1 MSYLQQVVAVVKPGG
16 KFQQQV
22 SALYSDVATLK
33 TQFNTLVSDAP
44 ETLDTLNEIAA
55 AISDDPAFFTT
66 MATANTTLQN
76 NIDALATAAATART
90 ALQAALQASID
101 ANLLTSNNA
110 ESALSTRLDA
120 LELDPVSRTYV
131 DNAITALTDSAPAAL
146 DTLNELA
153 AALGDDEN
161 FATTVTNQIAAVQ
174 ADVNQNEAD
183 ADAAIA
189 AVQADVDANE
199 ADRKTYFKWDSNLT
213 KVVNP
218 LRSSE
223 IEVGNN
229 IHIDPAAGY
238 ATQFDGNV
246 EFDNNTVLSHGG
258 TDLTATFAEI
268 NGFDARLDTLE
279 ADPTTAAAVA
289 AVQADVD
296 QNEADAD
303 AAIAAVQAD
312 VDQNEADADAAIAAV
327 QADVDQNEADADAA
341 IALKAPLADPDFT
354 GVLEVDTNARLE
366 FADNLTKL
374 HNVLRGTSINI
385 GNNIEIRPAAAGGR
399 VEITGDL
406 LLDISDVTNAADDT
420 AAATAGVAVGQI
432 YRNGSALMIRVS

>member
-1 MSYLQQVVAVVKPGG
+1 MSFQIPAGRYRDLDKTYTDNKVAAVVD
-16 KFQQQV
+16 
-22 SALYSDVATLK
+22 S
-33 TQFNTLVSDAP
+33 AP
-44 ETLDTLNEIAA
+44 ETLDTLNELAA
-55 AISDDPAFFTT
+55 AIADDPAFFTS
-66 MATANTTLQN
+66 MATANATLQT
-76 NIDALATAAATART
+76 NIDTVQANVDAIATAASNARD
-90 ALQAALQASID
+90 ALQALLQADID
-101 ANLLTSNNA
+101 
-110 ESALSTRLDA
+110 
-120 LELDPVSRTYV
+120 
-131 DNAITALTDSAPAAL
+131 
-146 DTLNELA
+146 
-153 AALGDDEN
+153 
-161 FATTVTNQIAAVQ
+161 
-174 ADVNQNEAD
+174 QNESD
-183 ADAAIA
+183 ADAAILA
-189 AVQADVDANE
+189 ETNTRTLAIAALQSDVDQNESDADAAILAVQNDVDANE
-199 ADRKTYFKWDSNLT
+199 TERKTYFKWESNLT

-223 IEVGNN
+223 IEIGNN

-268 NGFDARLDTLE
+268 NAFDGRLDTLE

-296 QNEADAD
+296 QNES
-303 AAIAAVQAD
+303 
-312 VDQNEADADAAIAAV
+312 
-327 QADVDQNEADADAA
+327 DADAA

-374 HNVLRGTSINI
+374 HNVLRGTSIKI
-385 GNNIEIRPAAAGGR
+385 GNNIEMNPAAAGGR

>member
-1 MSYLQQVVAVVKPGG
+1 M
-16 KFQQQV
+16 
-22 SALYSDVATLK
+22 
-33 TQFNTLVSDAP
+33 
-44 ETLDTLNEIAA
+44 
-55 AISDDPAFFTT
+55 
-66 MATANTTLQN
+66 
-76 NIDALATAAATART
+76 
-90 ALQAALQASID
+90 
-101 ANLLTSNNA
+101 
-110 ESALSTRLDA
+110 STRLDA

-174 ADVNQNEAD
+174 ADVNLMSMPT
-183 ADAAIA
+183 
-189 AVQADVDANE
+189 DVDANE
-199 ADRKTYFKWDSNLT
+199 ADRKTYFKWESNLT

-223 IEVGNN
+223 IEIGNN

-268 NGFDARLDTLE
+268 NAFDGRLDTLE

-312 VDQNEADADAAIAAV
+312 VDQNEADAE
-327 QADVDQNEADADAA
+327 Q
-341 IALKAPLADPDFT
+341 
-354 GVLEVDTNARLE
+354 
-366 FADNLTKL
+366 
-374 HNVLRGTSINI
+374 
-385 GNNIEIRPAAAGGR
+385 
-399 VEITGDL
+399 L
-406 LLDISDVTNAADDT
+406 LLSKLLWLHLLSLGPAVSQ
-420 AAATAGVAVGQI
+420 TAGDTDATTHTMTFPWILKNGDFATHQNDVSSGMMQVVAVAS
-432 YRNGSALMIRVS
+432 R